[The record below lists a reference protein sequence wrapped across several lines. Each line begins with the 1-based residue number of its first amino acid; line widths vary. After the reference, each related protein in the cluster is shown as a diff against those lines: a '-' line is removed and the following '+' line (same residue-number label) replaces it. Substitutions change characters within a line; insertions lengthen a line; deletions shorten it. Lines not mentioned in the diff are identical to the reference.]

1 MSIEKNLFK
10 LDNLIELSNLLL
22 KNGFSND
29 DMVISIHV
37 HSDELMHKINEEL
50 YYKSSEE
57 NKETLPQ
64 DNIDEIDVNVGGI
77 KYKYVK
83 K

>member
-37 HSDELMHKINEEL
+37 HSDELMYKINEEL

-64 DNIDEIDVNVGGI
+64 DNIDEIDVNIGGI

-83 K
+83 N

>member
-37 HSDELMHKINEEL
+37 HGDELMHKINEEL

-64 DNIDEIDVNVGGI
+64 DNINEIDVNIGGI